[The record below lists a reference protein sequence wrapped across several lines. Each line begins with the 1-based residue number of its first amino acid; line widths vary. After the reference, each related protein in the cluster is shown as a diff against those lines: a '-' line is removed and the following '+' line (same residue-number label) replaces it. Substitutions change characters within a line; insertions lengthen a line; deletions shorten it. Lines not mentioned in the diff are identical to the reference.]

1 MMSITTLKS
10 LADFQSRHKKIVGCT
25 DKEYQIILMILKK
38 YKKLIETK
46 SVIDQD
52 IEIKDLE
59 DLVGSLDG

>member
-1 MMSITTLKS
+1 
-10 LADFQSRHKKIVGCT
+10 
-25 DKEYQIILMILKK
+25 MILKK